1 MSAYYKDSLRPA
13 SFRGINFQVSD
24 TDFGAGR
31 RVQVHEYPQRNLP
44 WVEDLGGATR
54 AISFEGFLI
63 GSDYI
68 AQANRLLAALESVGP
83 GTLMHPWLGSMQV
96 CLVQPARVRFDA
108 GLGMA
113 TVSMSFVEVG
123 DLSFPN
129 PTQSTQAVSRLT
141 ADALAQ
147 AAISDFAKRFSVSGF
162 QSFVSTAAQGHVA
175 KLMGFLGSGQVGQL
189 VGLATSTANRVT
201 QVMALVN
208 NPGVLGQTLLNVF
221 GLSGA
226 AGAVAAWS
234 EVVKMITGTSRSSSM
249 QPPAATASVT
259 PSRQQIQIN
268 AVALYGLGRQL
279 LLAQAVGISSLVGSD
294 QDNAQAGLAALT
306 QQDQGTS
313 GQTTVLPTGITVET
327 IAGITQPQAVSQ
339 QVTSNAMLAVRDLML
354 SALDAEMGVCG
365 DATYDALQEARAA
378 VYADITARAQSAVS
392 LTTYTPVQT
401 LPMLVI
407 AYELYADATRD
418 AEILLRNDIRHPGF
432 VPPVPL
438 SVLGA

>member
-1 MSAYYKDSLRPA
+1 MSAYYKDSLRSA

-24 TDFGAGR
+24 TDLGAGR
-31 RVQVHEYPQRNLP
+31 RVQVHEYPQRDVS
-44 WVEDLGGATR
+44 WVEDLGRATR
-54 AISFEGFLI
+54 AISVEGFLI

-83 GTLMHPWLGSMQV
+83 GTLVHPWLGSMQV

-113 TVSMSFVEVG
+113 TVSMSFVEAG

-141 ADALAQ
+141 ADALAK

-175 KLMGFLGSGQVGQL
+175 KILGFLGSGQVGQL

-221 GLSGA
+221 DLSGA

-234 EVVKMITGTSRSSSM
+234 EAVKMITGISKSSSM

-294 QDNAQAGLAALT
+294 QDNTQAGLAALT

-339 QVTSNAMLAVRDLML
+339 QMTSDAMLAVRDLIL

-401 LPMLVI
+401 MPMLVI

-438 SVLGA
+438 SVLSA

>member
-1 MSAYYKDSLRPA
+1 MNLFCQQLRPA
-13 SFRGINFQVSD
+13 SFRGIAFQVSD
-24 TDFGAGR
+24 SDVGAGR
-31 RVQVHEYPQRNLP
+31 RVQVHEYPQRDLP
-44 WVEDLGGATR
+44 WIEDLGRATR

-68 AQANRLLAALESVGP
+68 AQANRLLAALESAGP
-83 GTLMHPWLGSMQV
+83 GTLGHPWFGSMQV
-96 CLVQPARVRFDA
+96 CLAQPARVRFDA

-113 TVSMSFVEVG
+113 TVSMSFVEAG
-123 DLSFPN
+123 DLSFPT

-141 ADALAQ
+141 ADGLAS
-147 AAISDFAKRFSVSGF
+147 AAISDFASRFTVSGY
-162 QSFVSTAAQGHVA
+162 QSFVSAAAQGQ
-175 KLMGFLGSGQVGQL
+175 LGTMLGFLGSGQLGQL
-189 VGLATSTANRVT
+189 LGLSTSTANDIT
-201 QVMALVN
+201 QVAAMVN
-208 NPGVLGQTLLNVF
+208 SPGTLGQSLLNAV

-234 EVVKMITGTSRSSSM
+234 EAVKMITGASRSSSM
-249 QPPAATASVT
+249 QPPGATASVT
-259 PSRQQIQIN
+259 PSRQQIN
-268 AVALYGLGRQL
+268 TNSVALYGLGRQL
-279 LLAQAVGISSLVGSD
+279 LLAQVVGISSLVGSD
-294 QDNAQAGLAALT
+294 QDNAQAGLAAIT

-339 QVTSNAMLAVRDLML
+339 QVTSDAMLAVRDLIL

-365 DATYDALQEARAA
+365 DATYDALQETRAA

-392 LTTYTPVQT
+392 LTSYTPVQT

-438 SVLGA
+438 SVLSA

>member
-1 MSAYYKDSLRPA
+1 MVFSQQLRPA
-13 SFRGINFQVSD
+13 SFRGIAFQVSD

-31 RVQVHEYPQRNLP
+31 RVQVHEYPQRDTP
-44 WVEDLGGATR
+44 WIEDLGR
-54 AISFEGFLI
+54 AVREISVEGFLI
-63 GSDYI
+63 GTDYI
-68 AQANRLLAALESVGP
+68 AQANRLLAALERAGP

-113 TVSMSFVEVG
+113 TVSMSFVEAG

-162 QSFVSTAAQGHVA
+162 QSFVSTAAQGHLA
-175 KLMGFLGSGQVGQL
+175 KLLGFLGSGQVGQL

-234 EVVKMITGTSRSSSM
+234 EAVKMITGTSRFSSM

-339 QVTSNAMLAVRDLML
+339 QMTSDAMLAVRDLML
-354 SALDAEMGVCG
+354 SALDAEMVVCG
-365 DATYDALQEARAA
+365 DATFDALQEARAA

-438 SVLGA
+438 SVLSS

>member
-31 RVQVHEYPQRNLP
+31 RVQVHEYPQRDTP
-44 WVEDLGGATR
+44 WVEDLGRATR

-83 GTLMHPWLGSMQV
+83 GTLVHPWLGSMQV

-113 TVSMSFVEVG
+113 TVSMSFVEAG

-175 KLMGFLGSGQVGQL
+175 KILGFLGSGQVGQL

-234 EVVKMITGTSRSSSM
+234 EAVKMITGTSRYSSM

-339 QVTSNAMLAVRDLML
+339 QVTSDAMLAVRDLIL
-354 SALDAEMGVCG
+354 SVLDAEMGVCG

-378 VYADITARAQSAVS
+378 VYADITARAQSAAR
-392 LTTYTPVQT
+392 LTTYRPVQT

-438 SVLGA
+438 SVLSA